1 MAYIGSQPTVGL
13 VVKLNDIASS
23 FNSILNTFQLSIPPG
38 GVGNN
43 FTPGSVY
50 QIIVSLNGVIQNPNI
65 DYILNGSQITFTTAP
80 ASGLTCFI
88 IALGQSINVGTP
100 GAGTVTTSS
109 FGALTSIPFTGSTS
123 GTTTIQP
130 PAVAGN
136 NTLTLPT
143 GNGSANQFLKNGA
156 TAGALAFGTTTE
168 DASGNLA
175 FNSGYGSAAVAYGC
189 RAWVNFNGTG
199 TVAIRAS
206 GNVSSITDN
215 GTGEYTINFTTAMA
229 DANYSVSGLC
239 QRGSPPRWLH
249 LSSQAGPTTTSSVRV
264 SVTDYIANAGDS
276 DYVTVA
282 IFR

>member
-1 MAYIGSQPTVGL
+1 MSPVR
-13 VVKLNDIASS
+13 LN
-23 FNSILNTFQLSIPPG
+23 
-38 GVGNN
+38 
-43 FTPGSVY
+43 
-50 QIIVSLNGVIQNPNI
+50 
-65 DYILNGSQITFTTAP
+65 
-80 ASGLTCFI
+80 
-88 IALGQSINVGTP
+88 
-100 GAGTVTTSS
+100 
-109 FGALTSIPFTGSTS
+109 GSTS
-123 GTTTIQP
+123 GYSELSA

-136 NTLTLPT
+136 NSIALPT

-215 GTGEYTINFTTAMA
+215 GVGNYTVNFTTAMVTSSYA
-229 DANYSVSGLC
+229 MCATAQSDGVANNGFVLPGVF
-239 QRGSPPRWLH
+239 
-249 LSSQAGPTTTSSVRV
+249 TTTS
-264 SVTDYIANAGDS
+264 ANAITMSGGTAGGTLYDCPVVS
-276 DYVTVA
+276 VA